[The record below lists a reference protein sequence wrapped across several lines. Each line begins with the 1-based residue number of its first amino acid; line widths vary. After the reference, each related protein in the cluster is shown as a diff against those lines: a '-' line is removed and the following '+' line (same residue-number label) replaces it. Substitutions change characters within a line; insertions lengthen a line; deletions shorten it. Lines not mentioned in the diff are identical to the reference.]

1 MTEPVR
7 HPRTLAAFRAALYLF
22 AALVGGLLA
31 LLGVGVLGALLVV
44 AVVGVA
50 TTGDVNLLAI
60 GGLGVVTLVLVAA
73 SLLAVSVGTRSVER
87 RVRRA
92 DRRPDPVEELTEAYV
107 ADDVDEAGLERG
119 LEGLLDDTGDGA
131 SRAADRPRAG
141 ERRRW
146 VRTVSDRVREAGRT
160 VARDER
166 PRDEERAT

>member
-7 HPRTLAAFRAALYLF
+7 HPRTFAAFRAVLYLF

-50 TTGDVNLLAI
+50 TTGDVNLLAV

-73 SLLAVSVGTRSVER
+73 SLLAVSVGARSVER

-92 DRRPDPVEELTEAYV
+92 DRRPDPVEELTAAYV

-119 LEGLLDDTGDGA
+119 LEGLLDDTGADA
-131 SRAADRPRAG
+131 SRATDRTRVG
-141 ERRRW
+141 TRRRRA
-146 VRTVSDRVREAGRT
+146 RTVSDRAREAGRT

-166 PRDEERAT
+166 RREEERAT